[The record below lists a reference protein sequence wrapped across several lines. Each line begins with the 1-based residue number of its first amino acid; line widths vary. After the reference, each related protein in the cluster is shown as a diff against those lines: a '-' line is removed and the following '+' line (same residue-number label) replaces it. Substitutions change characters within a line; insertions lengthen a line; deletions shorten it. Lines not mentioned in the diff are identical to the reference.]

1 MNSRVLPALAIILSV
16 GIFFAYVKPTWSGPV
31 RETRDAI
38 AKDEQALTAAAEYK
52 KKQNELASARNAIE
66 QENLDKLSVFL
77 PDSVDNV
84 SLILDINALAAR
96 SGLSLA
102 NIDVITDD
110 SASTKSRVTEP
121 STQSAGTLQI
131 ARANPVGSVD
141 LSLSAIG
148 TYSSLQSFL
157 SGIEKSARLL
167 DVRDITVKG
176 SDTGVYN
183 YQMTIRLY
191 WLR

>member
-1 MNSRVLPALAIILSV
+1 MNSRVLPAVALILSV
-16 GIFFAYVKPTWSGPV
+16 GIFFAYVKPTWSGPIK
-31 RETRDAI
+31 EIKGAI
-38 AKDEQALTAAAEYK
+38 AKDEQALTAAEDYQ
-52 KKQNELASARNAIE
+52 KKQNTLASERNAID
-66 QENLDKLSVFL
+66 QDNLNRLSVFL

-84 SLILDINALAAR
+84 GLILNINALAAR

-102 NIDVITDD
+102 NIDVVEDNSPVSGD
-110 SASTKSRVTEP
+110 KGVTP
-121 STQSAGTLQI
+121 SSGTLQV

-141 LSLSAIG
+141 MSLSAIG
-148 TYSSLQSFL
+148 TYSALQAFL
-157 SGIEKSARLL
+157 SGIEKSARIL

>member
-1 MNSRVLPALAIILSV
+1 MNSRVLPALALILSV
-16 GIFFAYVKPTWSGPV
+16 GIFFAYVKPTWSGPLK
-31 RETRDAI
+31 ETKIAI
-38 AKDEQALTAAAEYK
+38 ENYEQALAAADEYK
-52 KKQNELASARNAIE
+52 KKQNALASARNAID
-66 QENLDKLSVFL
+66 QENLNKLSLFL

-102 NIDVITDD
+102 NIDVVTND
-110 SASTKSRVTEP
+110 STTSGNKGTE
-121 STQSAGTLQI
+121 SSVQSSGTLQI
-131 ARANPVGSVD
+131 ARTSPVGFVD

-148 TYSSLQSFL
+148 TYSSLQAFL
-157 SGIEKSARLL
+157 VGIEKSARLL

-183 YQMTIRLY
+183 YQMIVRLY